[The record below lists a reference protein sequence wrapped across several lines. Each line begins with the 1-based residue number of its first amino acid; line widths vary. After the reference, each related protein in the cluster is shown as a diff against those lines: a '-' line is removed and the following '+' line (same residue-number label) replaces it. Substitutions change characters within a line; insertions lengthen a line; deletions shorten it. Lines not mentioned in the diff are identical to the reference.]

1 MDTESN
7 SAVEVFRSVSVP
19 LPQARAFELFT
30 TRMTEF
36 WPKEHSIG
44 AAELAEVVIE
54 PRSGGRWFE
63 RGVDGGECQW
73 GRVAA
78 WEPPQKVV
86 LLWQIGADWQFDPE
100 FETEVEVTF
109 SEEGPA
115 APDWICGIAT
125 CSATVTTPTR
135 CERSSTTPRAGP
147 ARWPDSSTSPARKP
161 SRVTEAVIADAG
173 HIHDAD
179 GVRGTRRLR
188 RFSRW
193 TVAGAVGAAELV
205 RAMASARCRRP
216 RDQL

>member
-44 AAELAEVVIE
+44 ASELAEVVIE

-100 FETEVEVTF
+100 FETEIEVTF
-109 SEEGPA
+109 SRGGPGPLPTGSAASQPA
-115 APDWICGIAT
+115 A
-125 CSATVTTPTR
+125 
-135 CERSSTTPRAGP
+135 
-147 ARWPDSSTSPARKP
+147 
-161 SRVTEAVIADAG
+161 
-173 HIHDAD
+173 
-179 GVRGTRRLR
+179 LR
-188 RFSRW
+188 
-193 TVAGAVGAAELV
+193 
-205 RAMASARCRRP
+205 
-216 RDQL
+216 